1 MPIQLL
7 GKDVV
12 AALSAQISA
21 DVTELKEQGTHPCL
35 ALIRVGER
43 EDDSAYERSIL
54 LRCEKLGLLVQ
65 SFHFTDQVSESEL
78 ISCVE
83 KINNDP
89 SIHGCL
95 MFRPLPKHI
104 DDEKVC
110 ETLVGH
116 KDVDGI
122 TNASKAAV
130 YAGSQNGFAPCTAQ
144 ACIELLDYYGI
155 PLEGKRVTVIGRSF
169 VIGKP
174 VAMLLLER
182 NATLKICHTRTVDLA
197 AECRSAEILIAAA
210 GRAGVVDGSFVSEGQ
225 IVIDVGINVDEDG
238 NLCGDVKTAEVA
250 PLVAAY
256 TPVPGGVGT
265 VTTTVLIK
273 HVVEAA
279 QNISAE

>member
-1 MPIQLL
+1 MPVQLL
-7 GKDVV
+7 GKDVA
-12 AALSAQISA
+12 AALSAEIAA
-21 DVTELKEQGTHPCL
+21 DVTELKEQGIHPCL
-35 ALIRVGER
+35 AVIRVGER
-43 EDDSAYERSIL
+43 EDDIAYERSIL
-54 LRCEKLGLLVQ
+54 LRCDKLGLLVKA
-65 SFHFTDQVSESEL
+65 FRFTEQVSEAEL
-78 ISCVE
+78 IQCIAQV
-83 KINNDP
+83 NADP
-89 SIHGCL
+89 TIHGCL
-95 MFRPLPKHI
+95 IFRPLPKHI

-110 ETLVGH
+110 ETLSGS

-122 TNASKAAV
+122 TSASMAAV
-130 YAGSQNGFAPCTAQ
+130 YAGNQNGFAPCTAQ

-182 NATLKICHTRTVDLA
+182 HATLKICHTRTLDLA

-225 IVIDVGINVDEDG
+225 IVIDVGINVDEEG

-265 VTTTVLIK
+265 VTTTVLLK

-279 QNISAE
+279 QKFLA